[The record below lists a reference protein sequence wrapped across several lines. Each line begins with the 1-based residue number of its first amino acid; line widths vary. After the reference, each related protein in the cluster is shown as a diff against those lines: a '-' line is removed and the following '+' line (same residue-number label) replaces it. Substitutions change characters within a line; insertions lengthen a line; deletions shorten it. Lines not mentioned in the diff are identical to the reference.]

1 MTDRK
6 AAYVDYQQR
15 ASEFAPGDIVYPF
28 QSGNSDLTG
37 RVVAVYPAIGMV
49 DVEWPHGSERRP
61 VEELQRYESKDYRPP
76 AQDHNNVPGGAGSVS
91 VPGGPVAPVK
101 VASRIAD
108 RWVKKAL
115 YWASADRLYRATKAE
130 LDGGSIMCPKCK
142 GQCLKPASYKRRGG
156 KSERLLGCPQC
167 LFLIKRC
174 DILGFP
180 EAEEVEQQP
189 KPFHRIR
196 VTHREVN

>member
-1 MTDRK
+1 MTDRQ
-6 AAYVDYQQR
+6 AAIVDYQQR
-15 ASEFAPGDIVYPF
+15 ASEFSVGDTVYPF
-28 QSGNSDLTG
+28 LGGNSDLNGT
-37 RVVAVYPAIGMV
+37 VSAVYPAIGMV
-49 DVEWPHGSERRP
+49 DVEWPHGNERRP
-61 VEELQRYESKDYRPP
+61 VEELQRYEAKDYYPP
-76 AQDHNNVPGGAGSVS
+76 AVGHDNVPGGAGTVS

-115 YWASADRLYRATKAE
+115 YWASSDRQYRATRSE
-130 LDGGSIMCPKCK
+130 LDGGSVMCPKCK
-142 GQCLKPASYKRRGG
+142 DQCLKPASYKRRGG

-174 DILGFP
+174 DVLGFP
-180 EAEEVEQQP
+180 EAEERET

-196 VTHREVN
+196 VTHGEGN